1 MSEGD
6 NGSRQASEAPTTILL
21 VDDNDL
27 LRSLVRRFLEH
38 QGCSVLE
45 AAAPAQALALAG
57 SRNIRI
63 DALVAELS
71 LPGLSGPDL
80 LDQIPQT
87 GREIPALYYSSTAR
101 HSGRPLGPR
110 EVFLQKPFGMTEFLL
125 TLGALL
131 PEGRLD
137 RTRHK
142 TLPVRPSHL
151 LKIYEED
158 EGLAKTV
165 APYVIEGLQAGESVV
180 VIASRPH
187 WAAIARTIQDK
198 GVEWAESEKRGA
210 LKVLDAHETLK
221 QLQSQAGVDHQR
233 FETLV
238 DELIEPFH
246 SGARQGPVRIYG
258 EMVDLLWQGGRL
270 DAALALEGLWNV
282 VLTQAPCRL
291 LCGYHRSLMTGSDA
305 GAFTKVSETHS
316 HILLA

>member
-1 MSEGD
+1 MSEGE
-6 NGSRQASEAPTTILL
+6 NRSRRPSESPPTILL

-45 AAAPAQALALAG
+45 AADSAQALALAG
-57 SRNIRI
+57 SSSIGI

-87 GREIPALYYSSTAR
+87 GRWIPALYYSSTGR
-101 HSGRPLGPR
+101 YSGRPLGPR

-131 PEGRLD
+131 PEGRLE
-137 RTRHK
+137 RTRPK

-151 LKIYEED
+151 LKIYED
-158 EGLAKTV
+158 DDGLAKTV

-180 VIASRPH
+180 VIASRQH
-187 WAAIARTIQDK
+187 WAAIARTIQDR
-198 GVEWAESEKRGA
+198 GVDWAESEKGGA
-210 LKVLDAHETLK
+210 LKVRDAHVTLS
-221 QLQSQAGVDHQR
+221 QLQSRAGVDRNR

-238 DELIEPFH
+238 DELIEPFR
-246 SGARQGPVRIYG
+246 SRAGRGPLRIYG
-258 EMVDLLWQGGRL
+258 EMVDLLWQSGRL

-282 VLTQAPCRL
+282 VLTQVRCRL

-305 GAFTKVSETHS
+305 AAFTKVSETHS